1 MNELAYNKGKM
12 DQMVEDKVQ
21 YDKLLL
27 HTYDLQQIVNDLY
40 DENARLRRTLSL
52 SRKKRQHYNEYR
64 QWRNE
69 HVCALSCLDWKV
81 HRRTSHLRWLHYDW
95 VFILLQDLA
104 KGFAVWSVHKRMSA
118 MQTNRL
124 FTSRC
129 SLGKVEVASA
139 IYSQWTTGTL
149 WVM

>member
-64 QWRNE
+64 Q
-69 HVCALSCLDWKV
+69 
-81 HRRTSHLRWLHYDW
+81 
-95 VFILLQDLA
+95 
-104 KGFAVWSVHKRMSA
+104 
-118 MQTNRL
+118 
-124 FTSRC
+124 
-129 SLGKVEVASA
+129 
-139 IYSQWTTGTL
+139 
-149 WVM
+149 